1 MQQPCPGPIL
11 ARTARP
17 LLTGGFVALS
27 SAPGPLFSGFVS
39 ALSLAHLSVSWV
51 KFFFFFREWWWCID
65 SVGARTHHRNKAS
78 RTAYTLVSSA
88 KTELG
93 TFPAHVPTSSPKWC
107 GCPGPSCRLDGS
119 CQCIRDKFPS
129 PAAITSDR
137 CPALPSALPGPALCW
152 LLVAWS
158 LLTRLAYLTARLS
171 SLLFCFPVYCRG
183 TGPVHVQ
190 LREAA
195 CAWPAAR
202 RGVLAARKKKRHTV
216 HWAAACSIS
225 HCCPPPPPSLAAAA
239 GL

>member
-1 MQQPCPGPIL
+1 MPANAATLPRPYLGPD
-11 ARTARP
+11 RP
-17 LLTGGFVALS
+17 PSANWWVRGPVLGAGPSFLGFC
-27 SAPGPLFSGFVS
+27 FC
-39 ALSLAHLSVSWV
+39 SVSGSPV
-51 KFFFFFREWWWCID
+51 GIMGQVFFFSREWWWCID

-158 LLTRLAYLTARLS
+158 LLTRLAYLSARLS
-171 SLLFCFPVYCRG
+171 SLLFCFPVYCRR
-183 TGPVHVQ
+183 TSPVQTQ

-202 RGVLAARKKKRHTV
+202 RVV
-216 HWAAACSIS
+216 
-225 HCCPPPPPSLAAAA
+225 
-239 GL
+239 

>member
-1 MQQPCPGPIL
+1 MAGSLAFGNWSNCDVYLVFGNLLIYIARETIIITMPANAATLSACPGPIL

-51 KFFFFFREWWWCID
+51 KFFFSLSRVVVVHRL
-65 SVGARTHHRNKAS
+65 VGARTHHRNKAS

-137 CPALPSALPGPALCW
+137 CPALPCH
-152 LLVAWS
+152 AWS
-158 LLTRLAYLTARLS
+158 CL
-171 SLLFCFPVYCRG
+171 
-183 TGPVHVQ
+183 
-190 LREAA
+190 
-195 CAWPAAR
+195 
-202 RGVLAARKKKRHTV
+202 VLAAGCLV
-216 HWAAACSIS
+216 IVD
-225 HCCPPPPPSLAAAA
+225 
-239 GL
+239 

>member
-1 MQQPCPGPIL
+1 MAGSLAFGNWPNCDVYLVFGNLLIYIARETIIITMPANAATLPACPGPIL

-27 SAPGPLFSGFVS
+27 SAPGPLFSGFVA

-51 KFFFFFREWWWCID
+51 KFFFHERWCID
-65 SVGARTHHRNKAS
+65 SLEHALTTETKAS

-171 SLLFCFPVYCRG
+171 SLLFCFPVYCRR

-202 RGVLAARKKKRHTV
+202 R
-216 HWAAACSIS
+216 
-225 HCCPPPPPSLAAAA
+225 
-239 GL
+239 